1 MPTVFQV
8 VATRR
13 RDLSDH
19 CIAMRSA
26 PERARALAAQYATA
40 LTADHVRV
48 YVKPTPM
55 TAADIAAVITGWGR
69 EDAASGEPRSGMEE
83 WPGPWVNAY
92 RLGFDAAAARNN

>member
-19 CIAMRSA
+19 CIAMRSSA
-26 PERARALAAQYATA
+26 ERAEQVAKQYAA
-40 LTADHVRV
+40 VLSSDHVRCR
-48 YVKPTPM
+48 VKAVPM
-55 TAADIAAVITGWGR
+55 TAADIAAVVTEWGR
-69 EDAASGEPRSGMEE
+69 EDAASGEPRSGMED

-92 RLGFDAAAARNN
+92 RLGFDAPAARHN